1 MVQMSCAE
9 LNMVWDLKMRLDR
22 EQRRLQDLQVM
33 AESMTPI
40 LDGMPHAKPLTYKVE
55 QLATMTAD
63 CKDTIANLTEQLIQA
78 KFDLLTKLQ
87 SLNLHERCER
97 VLNYHY
103 VSCLKFGAIAKL
115 MNYTR
120 DYVWKLHKRG
130 LEFVGLTLEEM
141 TNLRKQSKSLDVAIC
156 SA

>member
-1 MVQMSCAE
+1 MIRMSCAE
-9 LNMVWDLKMRLDR
+9 LNVVWVLKMRLDR
-22 EQRRLQDLQVM
+22 EQRRLQDLQII

-40 LDGMPHAKPLTYKVE
+40 LDGMPHAKPLSYKVE

-63 CKDTIANLTEQLIQA
+63 CKDTIANLTEQLVQA
-78 KFDLLTKLQ
+78 KFNLLSKLQ
-87 SLNLHERCER
+87 SLKLNELYER
-97 VLNYHY
+97 VLSYHY
-103 VSCLKFGAIAKL
+103 VACLQFDAIAKL
-115 MNYTR
+115 MSFTR

-141 TNLRKQSKSLDVAIC
+141 TALKKQLKSLDVAGC